1 MHLWTVFPQDPTHL
15 PYPCMQCPAIFH
27 VHTLTDSV
35 TYTFQVAFGIDLNQ
49 TTWSD
54 EFLGLKH
61 AKCNKLSWL
70 LQHCLRGMMKGAMH
84 PFFKVVTTHSRSSE
98 QGLTITKNVCMNTLQ
113 ISQSDTTNSLL
124 FIYLFTFVH
133 SIVDSAVKLRA
144 TVRQQEPSEKLAGS
158 VFGRGSR
165 PLRMENKCPMISSQ
179 VH

>member
-1 MHLWTVFPQDPTHL
+1 
-15 PYPCMQCPAIFH
+15 
-27 VHTLTDSV
+27 
-35 TYTFQVAFGIDLNQ
+35 
-49 TTWSD
+49 
-54 EFLGLKH
+54 
-61 AKCNKLSWL
+61 
-70 LQHCLRGMMKGAMH
+70 MKGAMH

-98 QGLTITKNVCMNTLQ
+98 QGLAITKNVCMNTLQ
-113 ISQSDTTNSLL
+113 VSQSDTTNSLL

-158 VFGRGSR
+158 VFRRGSR